1 MYEADDRLDG
11 DLVWEIFAQP
21 APAPVPTGTQGS
33 RIGRWAV
40 LLALIVVGGLF
51 FPPMAVLVACLAIAW
66 PDFRDGRRIAR
77 TLPDKAG
84 GKVCARFHYSW
95 GAWKIGCAA
104 IALMFLFVM
113 IYVPIAE
120 EGEGQPPSGFVAAGF
135 LWLASFT
142 ASAVLAASGVWASY
156 RSGMRV
162 WLGEGV
168 NRARILLLSML
179 IVGFVYGFIL
189 PLAFWL
195 GSLVPRA
202 EEARLGIAF
211 AFVLCLGS
219 WIVGPLVILVIRDA
233 IARRVIAETPSKFG
247 KAVPAVG
254 KWTAKP
260 SGPIPLPQGWPT
272 G

>member
-11 DLVWEIFAQP
+11 DIVWELFAQP
-21 APAPVPTGTQGS
+21 TPAPGTESG

-40 LLALIVVGGLF
+40 VVALIVVGGLF
-51 FPPMAVLVACLAIAW
+51 FPPMAVLIACLAVAW
-66 PDFRDGRRIAR
+66 PDFRKGRQIAR
-77 TLPDKAG
+77 TLPDRAVG
-84 GKVCARFHYSW
+84 RVCARFYYAW

-104 IALMFLFVM
+104 IAVMFLV
-113 IYVPIAE
+113 IIAFGLIDE
-120 EGEGQPPSGFVAAGF
+120 KDQPPSGFVVAGL
-135 LWLASFT
+135 LWVAGFT
-142 ASAVLAASGVWASY
+142 ASSILAASGVWASY

-162 WLGEGV
+162 WIGEGV
-168 NRARILLLSML
+168 NQARILLLSML

-195 GSLVPRA
+195 GSYVPRN
-202 EEARLGIAF
+202 ETARLGIAV
-211 AFVLCLGS
+211 AFFLCLMS
-219 WIVGPLVILVIRDA
+219 WIVGPIVILLVRDA

-260 SGPIPLPQGWPT
+260 SGPISLPQEWPT
-272 G
+272 D